1 MFRTRVQP
9 TCQLCGGPMKKK
21 RISKGNC
28 GGIALALIVLT
39 VGIVITILIPVIG
52 WVIGPI
58 LILLSLG
65 MGGNRN

>member
-1 MFRTRVQP
+1 
-9 TCQLCGGPMKKK
+9 MKKK

-65 MGGNRN
+65 MGGKRTKVWRCVNCRSIMPRA

>member
-1 MFRTRVQP
+1 
-9 TCQLCGGPMKKK
+9 MKKK